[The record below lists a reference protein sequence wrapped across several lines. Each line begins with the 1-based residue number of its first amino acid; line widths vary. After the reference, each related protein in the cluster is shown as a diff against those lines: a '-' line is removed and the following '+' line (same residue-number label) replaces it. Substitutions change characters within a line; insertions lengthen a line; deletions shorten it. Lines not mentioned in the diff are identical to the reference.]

1 MLDFLQYLV
10 LGLLVGG
17 IYALAASGL
26 TLVFGVMR
34 IINIAH
40 GAFLILGAFLAFT
53 VWSKLGIDPMLAI
66 RRQPMRHGCAHI
78 SAPELQ
84 AYHLLFYLTI
94 ATISRSFESGRRHM
108 PADVTALTG
117 GYRTQA
123 RMVMSGAR
131 ARA

>member
-66 RRQPMRHGCAHI
+66 I
-78 SAPELQ
+78 LIAPVSFALGWVIYKV
-84 AYHLLFYLTI
+84 AL
-94 ATISRSFESGRRHM
+94 APRSKG
-108 PADVTALTG
+108 ADGVDRAADL
-117 GYRTQA
+117 RPRA
-123 RMVMSGAR
+123 GAR
-131 ARA
+131 GHNGRDLG